1 MIQLVKNAQTL
12 EMEYIIPGTIVSRPD
27 ALDLTLNNDKKTP
40 YGLVDVKL
48 ENGDVTTSRLYKAS
62 DDANSGKF
70 GVGSPVSVRMQADGE
85 YAGRSVIQLPSAQP
99 YDVSKIADMF
109 KAQGGT
115 VPAEAVA
122 ASL

>member
-1 MIQLVKNAQTL
+1 MIQLVKNEQTQ
-12 EMEYIIPGTIVSRPD
+12 EMEYIIPGTVVSRPD
-27 ALDLTLNNDKKTP
+27 TLDLKLNNEKATP

-48 ENGDVTTSRLYKAS
+48 ENGDITTSRLYKAS
-62 DDANSGKF
+62 DDANQGKF
-70 GVGSPVSVRMQADGE
+70 GVGSPVSVRMQRDGQ

-99 YDVSKIADMF
+99 YDVSKIDAMF
-109 KAQGGT
+109 ANQGGE